1 MMDEKINKYLSMNE
15 IKSAIALD
23 VRDLNFCYYN
33 ANTISELLF
42 GLIGRILFY
51 LNLYSGLI
59 SIVYFI
65 KSDDSLIFA
74 PYMFAM
80 VFGILMFLLNWHSF
94 YKESLNQKL
103 EEDKARIAAVYFS
116 KTKEF
121 EQEEWIRNKIFEEE
135 IMPLIS

>member
-1 MMDEKINKYLSMNE
+1 MMEEKENSYISMDEA
-15 IKSAIALD
+15 KSAIILD
-23 VRDLNFCYYN
+23 ARDLNFCYYN
-33 ANTISELLF
+33 ANNISELLF

-51 LNLYSGLI
+51 LNLYSGLL

-65 KSDDSLIFA
+65 KSDDTLVFA
-74 PYMFAM
+74 PYMFAI
-80 VFGILMFLLNWHSF
+80 VLGILMVLLNWHRS
-94 YKESLNQKL
+94 YKESLKQKL

-121 EQEEWIRNKIFEEE
+121 EQEVWIKNKIFEEE